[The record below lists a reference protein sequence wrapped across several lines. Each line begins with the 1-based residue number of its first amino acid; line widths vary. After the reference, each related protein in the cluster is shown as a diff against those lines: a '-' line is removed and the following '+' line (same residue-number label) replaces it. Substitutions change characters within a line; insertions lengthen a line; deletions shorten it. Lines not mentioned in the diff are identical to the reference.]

1 MHKEDAIKVT
11 DSGSDSMSHFLAQFE
26 TPVQN
31 RMMVE
36 VAAEVCGLQL
46 SGFLENE
53 DLELYFDITQGGDEI
68 GFIAKGP
75 REPGFRLGDIV
86 TIEKWQ
92 EDAFR
97 ATTSDILR
105 YCAVSGITATLDKE
119 PDEPYKLFL
128 GAVIYSEGFNPAT
141 FSLAL
146 EALHDCVERVRE
158 LSGSVE

>member
-1 MHKEDAIKVT
+1 MHKEDSTKIT
-11 DSGSDSMSHFLAQFE
+11 DSGSDYMNFLAQFD
-26 TPVQN
+26 TPI
-31 RMMVE
+31 RYRTMVE

-46 SGFLENE
+46 SGFLEND
-53 DLELYFDITQGGDEI
+53 DLELYFDICNGEREM

-75 REPGFRLGDIV
+75 QEPGFRLGDIV
-86 TIEKWQ
+86 RIEKWQ

-128 GAVIYSEGFNPAT
+128 GAVIYAEGFNPAT

-158 LSGSVE
+158 LLG